1 MKSMYHDDVHPT
13 TSGKKMWS
21 NFCTLVDAA
30 VILSEEESLQRIFC
44 LFPRKT
50 RSSVMKRRYPQQILN
65 RASTSS
71 TLIDLNEFPI
81 EYETEDPQNQL
92 PWLSSSCVT
101 AADSETKTLRNP
113 SSELLLLDYKTAES
127 EKTEMIKDSLNP
139 NSPCSDDLSLCL
151 VPGST
156 SRKRRA
162 VKERKR
168 TGGYKKAKVAP
179 LSPTARDMPEWLV
192 KAMRDMNGARDAK
205 LIFENTSRKRRAVKE
220 RKRTG
225 GYKKAKVAPLSPTA
239 RDMPEWLVK
248 AMRDMNGARD
258 AKLIFEKTLFVTD
271 VNPTQNRL
279 SMPYNNL
286 HRNDFLTPVESRI
299 IDEDINH
306 NKKIGVGAILV
317 DQWSRKWG
325 VMLKRWEMKKDS
337 GKGSWNYN
345 LICGWNDIIEAN
357 GLKEGDNI
365 SLWSFRCCG
374 ILCFA
379 MEQSSSSLALCL
391 C

>member
-1 MKSMYHDDVHPT
+1 MRSMYHDDVHPT

-21 NFCTLVDAA
+21 NFCTLMDAA
-30 VILSEEESLQRIFC
+30 VMLSEEETLKRIFC

-50 RSSVMKRRYPQQILN
+50 RSSVVKRRYQQKILH

-71 TLIDLNEFPI
+71 TLIDLNELPI

-101 AADSETKTLRNP
+101 AADDSETKTLRNP
-113 SSELLLLDYKTAES
+113 SSELLLLDYTTAES
-127 EKTEMIKDSLNP
+127 EKREMIKDSLNP
-139 NSPCSDDLSLCL
+139 NSPCSDLSLCF

-168 TGGYKKAKVAP
+168 TGGYKKAKVFP
-179 LSPTARDMPEWLV
+179 LSPTAGDMPEWLV
-192 KAMRDMNGARDAK
+192 K
-205 LIFENTSRKRRAVKE
+205 V
-220 RKRTG
+220 
-225 GYKKAKVAPLSPTA
+225 
-239 RDMPEWLVK
+239 
-248 AMRDMNGARD
+248 MRDMNGARD

-271 VNPTQNRL
+271 VNPTQNSL

-317 DQWSRKWG
+317 DQWSKKWG

-345 LICGWNDIIEAN
+345 LICGWKDIVEAN
-357 GLKEGDNI
+357 GLKEGDKI

-374 ILCFA
+374 LLCFA